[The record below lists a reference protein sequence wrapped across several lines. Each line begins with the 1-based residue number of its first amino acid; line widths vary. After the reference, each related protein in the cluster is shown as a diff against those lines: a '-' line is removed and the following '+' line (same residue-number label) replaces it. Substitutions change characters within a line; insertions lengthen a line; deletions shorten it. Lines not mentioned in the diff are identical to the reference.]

1 MEVRDIG
8 IVGSLL
14 GIIGVAIGGG
24 IWIGETQATAEELK
38 RQVQELKQGQQ
49 NLWKRQNVIHEIKK
63 DQAVLD
69 QRVDDMDTRQRRI
82 EYKVDTGFEKVIEE
96 IQRRKQ

>member
-38 RQVQELKQGQQ
+38 RQVQELKQGQK